1 MIQKKSPSLYPSFM
15 LYDLKAN
22 ELNLSQKQIEDFI
35 NQYPQ
40 QYKQIFDLYYVK
52 GHTQQYIA
60 ENLSL
65 TRQAIKISL
74 QNIKKRVKTLSQ
86 FWNNDITL
94 IVGRSGTGKSTLE
107 KLLCNKY
114 NAKTIRSY
122 TTRPKRNDSEDNH
135 IFILPSEVENY
146 PNKIATTTINNNFY
160 FATKEQLD
168 ESQIYVIDPN
178 GLYELTTNFPDLSF
192 NLIYLKLDKN
202 KHHTYLKKRRSESNE
217 TKELQEQRLASEN
230 KQFES
235 FENRLKNNQLPR
247 NLNILNIKD
256 LLPNYR

>member
-1 MIQKKSPSLYPSFM
+1 MIQKQTPSLYPSFM
-15 LYDLKAN
+15 LYDVKAN

-35 NQYPQ
+35 NQFPQ
-40 QYKQIFDLYYVK
+40 KYHQIFNLYYVH
-52 GHTQQYIA
+52 GYTQQYVA
-60 ENLSL
+60 EKLSL
-65 TRQAIKISL
+65 TKQTVNANI
-74 QNIKKRVKTLSQ
+74 QNIKKRIKTLSQ
-86 FWNNDITL
+86 FWNNHITL
-94 IVGRSGTGKSTLE
+94 IVGRSGTGKTILE
-107 KLLCNKY
+107 KILCDAY
-114 NAKTIRSY
+114 NAKAIKSY
-122 TTRPKRNDSEDNH
+122 TTRPKRDDSEDNH
-135 IFILPSEVENY
+135 IFISPSEVKNY

-230 KQFES
+230 KQFDK
-235 FENRLKNNQLPR
+235 FENQLATNQLPQ
-247 NLNILNIKD
+247 NINILNIKH

>member
-40 QYKQIFDLYYVK
+40 QYQQIFDLYYVK
-52 GHTQQYIA
+52 GHTQQYVA

-65 TRQAIKISL
+65 TRQAIKVSL

-107 KLLCNKY
+107 KLLCDNY

-135 IFILPSEVENY
+135 IFISPSEVEKY

-160 FATKEQLD
+160 FATKEQLN

-178 GLYELTTNFPDLSF
+178 GLYELTTNFPNLSF

-202 KHHTYLKKRRSESNE
+202 KHRTYLKKRRSESNE
-217 TKELQEQRLASEN
+217 TKKSQEQRLASEN
-230 KQFES
+230 KQFDS
-235 FENRLKNNQLPR
+235 FENRLATNQLPQ
-247 NLNILNIKD
+247 NINILNIKH

>member
-22 ELNLSQKQIEDFI
+22 ELKLSQKQIEDFI

-52 GHTQQYIA
+52 GHTQQYVA

-65 TRQAIKISL
+65 TRQTVKISL

-107 KLLCNKY
+107 KLLCDNY
-114 NAKTIRSY
+114 NAKIIRSY

-135 IFILPSEVENY
+135 IFISPSEVEKY

-178 GLYELTTNFPDLSF
+178 GLYKLTTNFPNLSF

-202 KHHTYLKKRRSESNE
+202 KHHAYLKKRRSESNE

-230 KQFES
+230 KQFDS
-235 FENRLKNNQLPR
+235 FENRLANNQLPQ
-247 NLNILNIKD
+247 NINILNIKH

>member
-22 ELNLSQKQIEDFI
+22 ELKLSQKQIEDFI
-35 NQYPQ
+35 NQFPQ
-40 QYKQIFDLYYVK
+40 KYHQIFNLYYVQ
-52 GHTQQYIA
+52 GYTQQYVA
-60 ENLSL
+60 EKLSL
-65 TRQAIKISL
+65 TKQTVNANI
-74 QNIKKRVKTLSQ
+74 QNIKKRIKTLSQ

-107 KLLCNKY
+107 KLLCDNY

-135 IFILPSEVENY
+135 IFISPSEVEKY

-178 GLYELTTNFPDLSF
+178 GLYKLTTNFPNLSF

-202 KHHTYLKKRRSESNE
+202 KYHAYLKKRRSESNE

-230 KQFES
+230 KQFDS
-235 FENRLKNNQLPR
+235 FENRLANNQLPQ
-247 NLNILNIKD
+247 NINILNIKH